1 LGSTYARLRA
11 ETLRDMGRHAQ
22 ARPRR
27 STWRPTIVESQ
38 EHVDADAPEGKAK
51 GARTRRKASA
61 KASMEAGGK
70 RSLNLR
76 IDEDSYR
83 RLSIHALMK
92 GKTMSDLVM
101 EFAQGHLREFSMPHR
116 LGARTEQGE

>member
-1 LGSTYARLRA
+1 M
-11 ETLRDMGRHAQ
+11 ETKEQGD
-22 ARPRR
+22 
-27 STWRPTIVESQ
+27 VN
-38 EHVDADAPEGKAK
+38 APEGKGK

-61 KASMEAGGK
+61 KAPTENGK

-92 GKTMSDLVM
+92 NATISELVM
-101 EFAQGHLREFSMPHR
+101 GFAQDHLREFSMPHR
-116 LGARTEQGE
+116 LGARTEQEG